1 MRSKK
6 DEIICG
12 NVLRLL
18 NETGMTKA
26 DLARKTDMT
35 PQAINILK
43 INGIGSKSIQKLAY
57 AFGVTEE
64 ELINKKAEVNV
75 HSPPDK
81 KEDNNLLLRMLVSNV
96 EDCKKTLE
104 KLNDKLEKHLGEF
117 IELEKRFNSLPAV
130 KKTYPPKSNHG

>member
-35 PQAINILK
+35 PQAINSLK
-43 INGIGSKSIQKLAY
+43 INGIGSKSIQLKPVNYRFFIA
-57 AFGVTEE
+57 
-64 ELINKKAEVNV
+64 LII
-75 HSPPDK
+75 
-81 KEDNNLLLRMLVSNV
+81 
-96 EDCKKTLE
+96 
-104 KLNDKLEKHLGEF
+104 KHL
-117 IELEKRFNSLPAV
+117 SL
-130 KKTYPPKSNHG
+130 YFS